1 MADKLLDWLFGILAR
16 PVDTLRTVAEAR
28 PVVWAILIYI
38 SITIMAAVTS
48 FYSLQAAGSWQE
60 VNEAFGLSIPLG
72 LVIGGS
78 IFLGLISLFIT
89 TGLLHLFARLFG
101 GSGNY
106 GGLLSAYGFA
116 YFPMIIGVPITVL
129 AGFIGFIGGIVSGL
143 AGLALSV
150 WVLVLQVI
158 ALRESHRLSTGISI
172 LVYLIQFLILIVIPV
187 AVGIALVAYFII
199 AG

>member
-28 PVVWAILIYI
+28 PVGWAILIYS
-38 SITIMAAVTS
+38 SITILAAVTS

-60 VNEAFGLSIPLG
+60 VNETFGLSIPLG

-78 IFLGLISLFIT
+78 IFLGLISLFIA

-106 GGLLSAYGFA
+106 SGLLSAYGFA
-116 YFPMIIGVPITVL
+116 YFPMIISVPITVL

-150 WVLVLQVI
+150 WVFVLQVI